1 VKRTPGGGRLRR
13 RPAGGSGPDTPD
25 RAAEPARSWHQP
37 SSRAVAGAS
46 GVDVERDV
54 TVLVKT
60 FQRPDA
66 LRRLVASI
74 RRFYPSIAVIVVDDS
89 AEPLEPVPAGITRYW
104 HLPFDSLGV
113 SAGRNFGLRHVE
125 TEYVLVCD
133 DDMVFGRR
141 TDLAKMVRALTTTRF
156 DVVSCMWMDHEPW
169 RSIRRGYRRY
179 EGTLEIADGVLV
191 HRLGATRGTVDGL
204 PVFDVVHQFFVARAE
219 VLGPEP
225 WDARLKIGGEHDEFF
240 LALKERG
247 LLCTRLPDVVVYHY
261 PELPLAY
268 QAFRQ
273 NTAPYVQLF
282 KEIRGFER
290 RVTVGRLFRPT
301 DQIVYGLPSTA
312 AATGRRAARVAR
324 RLVREGRVRA

>member
-1 VKRTPGGGRLRR
+1 V
-13 RPAGGSGPDTPD
+13 
-25 RAAEPARSWHQP
+25 AAPVPEPVSMTIP
-37 SSRAVAGAS
+37 EAVEIDQNS

-74 RRFYPSIAVIVVDDS
+74 RRFYPSIAVFVVDDS
-89 AEPLEPVPAGITRYW
+89 AEPLEPVPEGITHYW
-104 HLPFDSLGV
+104 HLPFNSMGV
-113 SAGRNFGLRHVE
+113 SAGRNFGLRRVE

-133 DDMVFGRR
+133 DDMVFGRK
-141 TDLAKMVRALTTTRF
+141 TDLAKMLRALVTTRF

-191 HRLGATRGTVDGL
+191 HHLGAMRGTIDGL
-204 PVFDVVHQFFVARAE
+204 PVFDIVHQFFVASTE
-219 VLGPEP
+219 VLGREP
-225 WDARLKIGGEHDEFF
+225 WDARLKVAGEHDEFF
-240 LALKERG
+240 LSLKERG

-261 PELPLAY
+261 PELPPAY
-268 QAFRQ
+268 QPFRAD
-273 NTAPYVQLF
+273 TGPSVELL
-282 KEIRGFER
+282 KEIRGFEEHI
-290 RVTVGRLFRPT
+290 TVGRLFRPT

-312 AATGRRAARVAR
+312 AYTGRRAVRVAR
-324 RLVREGRVRA
+324 RLVREGRFRA